1 MGEGGPISDSKPS
14 TRLPRRLR
22 GSLILFGFLLIVA
35 LIWFACRNQ
44 QSGFQWSLFAA
55 TFAQLDWGWFT
66 AAVALVLLTYL
77 GRAVRWQL
85 MLRPIQPHP
94 NFWLLLDS
102 TIIGFTAVVLFG
114 RAGELVR
121 PYLISTREKVAFTS
135 QLATWLLERIYDL
148 LSVLLLFG
156 FALTRIT
163 ATSTK
168 LGNTMEWVLSTGGNM
183 AGILAS
189 VCLALLIVF
198 GLFPVFVENRLVAAL
213 GVLPCQYQARI
224 TGLVKAFLSG
234 TSSTRRGSFVFLL
247 VFYTFCE
254 WCLIVACFL
263 CLFRAVP
270 FTHGLGILDALIVVG
285 FVAFGSALQ
294 IPGVGG
300 GMQVATVLVL
310 TELFQIPLESASG
323 LAILIWVVTF
333 VSVVPIGLLLALK
346 DGLKWRKLLQT
357 KEIQPL

>member
-1 MGEGGPISDSKPS
+1 MSDGGNTSDSK
-14 TRLPRRLR
+14 TALGLPRRLH
-22 GSLILFGFLLIVA
+22 GSLILVGFLLVA
-35 LIWFACRNQ
+35 ALLWFGYRTKV
-44 QSGFQWSLFAA
+44 SGFQWSLFAA
-55 TFAQLDWGWFT
+55 TFSRIDWAWLT
-66 AAVALVLLTYL
+66 AAVVLVLLTYF

-85 MLRPIQPHP
+85 MLRPIRPHP
-94 NFWLLLDS
+94 DFWLLLDS

-163 ATSTK
+163 STSTK
-168 LGNTMEWVLSTGGNM
+168 LGTTMEWVLSTGGSL
-183 AGILAS
+183 AGILAAA
-189 VCLALLIVF
+189 CLSLLIVF
-198 GLFPVFVENRLVAAL
+198 GLFPVFVENRLVAVL
-213 GVLPCQYQARI
+213 SVLPLQYQKRV
-224 TGLVKAFLSG
+224 TGLVQAFLSG

-247 VFYTFCE
+247 IFYTFCE

-270 FTHGLGILDALIVVG
+270 FTHSLGILDALIVVG

-310 TELFQIPLESASG
+310 TELFRIPLESASG
-323 LAILIWVVTF
+323 LAVLIWVVTF

-346 DGLKWRKLLQT
+346 GGLKWRKLLQT
-357 KEIQPL
+357 KEMQPL